1 MTHVKITHIGGSEKL
16 LEFVGFDVPRPWIRL
31 RYPGG
36 GGIWSFA
43 LAHGGIE
50 SKRGILPEWRIDDAA
65 LDELRAEAK
74 EAGLKFS
81 PVPFARGQ
89 QVKPKAPRKKTEQK
103 QMGLFEK

>member
-1 MTHVKITHIGGSEKL
+1 MTHVKIVHIGGTEKL
-16 LEFVGFDVPRPWIRL
+16 TEFVGFDAPRPWIRL

-50 SKRGILPEWRIDDAA
+50 AKRGTLPEWRIDDAA

-74 EAGLKFS
+74 TAGIKFNT
-81 PVPFARGQ
+81 VPFARGQ
-89 QVKPKAPRKKTEQK
+89 HVKPKAPRKKTEQK
-103 QMGLFEK
+103 QLGLFEK